1 MNPWGLKRSVKI
13 WCKVIG
19 LVIVFGFIFFATPSV
34 KGEETRIGSTG
45 KSEQSGHEKGAAG
58 AQQDYRYDLPSI
70 IRYAL
75 KNNPN
80 LKMSGKDIEI
90 EEYEISA
97 AKANRMPKID
107 LGGGVTRFRYD
118 TPLTPAVIM
127 PPIGAGTEFPVY
139 RRTIWDAGVSFRLP
153 LFKGGRLY
161 RAVNVTEIKKA
172 IAEDFYMVN
181 RQELI
186 YNLTSV
192 YCKIVQLEKLLLA
205 NEQTVRQL
213 ESHKKNVELFLQTGA
228 VARIDLLKTD
238 VELSHAMERK
248 LVVKNNLAGTY
259 ELLRALMGMDNMDT
273 EISIIP
279 ENKMNEFYPTLEES
293 MNRAFS
299 QRPDYKAIAKKKLI
313 AEERIKIAEGKRL
326 PDVFAAGEY
335 VARAGHQTSFKE
347 NWNYGV
353 RFSVPLFDGGLI
365 RSEINKEKAG
375 LEKVKEEERA
385 LRLLVNREVKDAHL
399 QIANARERI
408 EVTGKAIESAKENA
422 RVEALKYN
430 TGTGTSTDVIDA
442 QTALL
447 RAEIDYYQAIFDREA
462 AFAYLKKAIGED
474 EYDRE
479 GLK

>member
-1 MNPWGLKRSVKI
+1 MNPSGLERSVKKWGSI
-13 WCKVIG
+13 IG
-19 LVIVFGFIFFATPSV
+19 LVIIITFAALSAY
-34 KGEETRIGSTG
+34 GEDVQTGSTEKNG
-45 KSEQSGHEKGAAG
+45 QSTQMKAVAL
-58 AQQDYRYDLPSI
+58 QQDGRYNLSSI

-118 TPLTPAVIM
+118 TPLTPAVII

-139 RRTIWDAGVSFRLP
+139 RRTIWDTGVSFKLP

-161 RAVNVTEIKKA
+161 RAVNVTEMKKA
-172 IAEDFYMVN
+172 IAEDLYRVN

-192 YCKIVQLEKLLLA
+192 YCKIAQLEKLLLA
-205 NEQTVRQL
+205 NDQTVRQL
-213 ESHKKNVELFLQTGA
+213 ESHKKNVELFLQTGTI
-228 VARIDLLKTD
+228 ARLDLLKTD
-238 VELSHAMERK
+238 VELSHAVERK
-248 LVVKNNLAGTY
+248 LVVKNNLAGAY
-259 ELLRALMGMDNMDT
+259 ELLRALMGMENMDND
-273 EISIIP
+273 ISIVA
-279 ENKMNEFYPTLEES
+279 EDTTTETYPVLEES

-299 QRPDYKAIAKKKLI
+299 QRFDFKAIAKKKLI
-313 AEERIKIAEGKRL
+313 AEERVKIAEGKRL
-326 PDVFAAGEY
+326 PYIFAAGEY
-335 VARAGHQTSFKE
+335 VAKAGHQTSFKE

-353 RFSVPLFDGGLI
+353 RFSIPLFDGGLI

-385 LRLLVNREVKDAHL
+385 LKLLINREVKDAHL
-399 QIANARERI
+399 QIANARERM
-408 EVTGKAIESAKENA
+408 EVTAKAIESAKENA
-422 RVEALKYN
+422 RVEALKYD
-430 TGTGTSTDVIDA
+430 TGAGTSTDVIDA

-447 RAEIDYYQAIFDREA
+447 RAETDYYQAIFDKET
-462 AFAYLKKAIGED
+462 AFAYLKKSIGED
-474 EYDRE
+474 EYDGE
-479 GLK
+479 VLK